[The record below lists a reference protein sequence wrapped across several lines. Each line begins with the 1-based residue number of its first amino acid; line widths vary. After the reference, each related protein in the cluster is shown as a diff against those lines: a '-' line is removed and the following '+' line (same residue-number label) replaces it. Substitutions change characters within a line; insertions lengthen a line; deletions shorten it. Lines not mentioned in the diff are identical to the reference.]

1 MNFTLFRFPIKIE
14 GTFLLILLIF
24 LNYDLSAGNYTSFL
38 LKAAGILISFLFHEM
53 GHALM
58 FRKYG
63 IESKM
68 VFHGFGGVCIP
79 QNSRPVTH
87 WNDILI
93 TLAGPFMNFVMAGI
107 SFLVLKSGMPIAAEA
122 EAEIFFNFFL
132 FINLL
137 WGIFNLIPLLP
148 MDGGMA
154 LQSFMKAIKIKKA
167 IEISIFI
174 SFAVL
179 AAFAVWCI
187 NSGSLWNIALVIFFA
202 YENYEIWQRHKRSKN

>member
-1 MNFTLFRFPIKIE
+1 
-14 GTFLLILLIF
+14 
-24 LNYDLSAGNYTSFL
+24 
-38 LKAAGILISFLFHEM
+38 
-53 GHALM
+53 
-58 FRKYG
+58 
-63 IESKM
+63 
-68 VFHGFGGVCIP
+68 
-79 QNSRPVTH
+79 
-87 WNDILI
+87 
-93 TLAGPFMNFVMAGI
+93 
-107 SFLVLKSGMPIAAEA
+107 
-122 EAEIFFNFFL
+122 
-132 FINLL
+132 
-137 WGIFNLIPLLP
+137 